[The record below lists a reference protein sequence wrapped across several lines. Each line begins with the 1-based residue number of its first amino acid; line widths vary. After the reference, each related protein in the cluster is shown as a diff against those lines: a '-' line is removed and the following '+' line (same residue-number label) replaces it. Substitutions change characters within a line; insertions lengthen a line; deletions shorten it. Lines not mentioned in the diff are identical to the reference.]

1 MQDRQAAERLFRHS
15 KCEAI
20 IVAVV
25 WFLAMS
31 WTVSYCY
38 LHGYQHD
45 EASWVVQ
52 HGWATPRDA
61 DNLHSIFGLP
71 DWVAVG
77 IVCPWFLSTAF
88 TVFFCLV
95 IMKDDDLGTEAGEEG
110 AHGH

>member
-1 MQDRQAAERLFRHS
+1 MQDHEAAERLFRHS
-15 KCEAI
+15 RREAV

-25 WFLAMS
+25 WFLAMC
-31 WTVSYCY
+31 WCIGYCY

-45 EASWVVQ
+45 ETSWVVRQ
-52 HGWATPRDA
+52 GWATPRHA
-61 DNLHSIFGLP
+61 GNFQQILGMP

-77 IVCPWFLSTAF
+77 IVYPWFLALAF

-95 IMKDDDLGTEAGEEG
+95 IMKDDDLGTEAGEED